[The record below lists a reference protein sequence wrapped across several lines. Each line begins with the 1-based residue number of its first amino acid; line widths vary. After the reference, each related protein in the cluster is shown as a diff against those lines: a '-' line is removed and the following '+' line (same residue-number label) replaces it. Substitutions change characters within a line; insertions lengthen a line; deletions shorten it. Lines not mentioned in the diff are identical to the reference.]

1 MENFEIMVEKTIE
14 SLFEAI
20 MREIGDMA
28 EVDLEGGILN
38 VELDDGRVFIINKH
52 SPNRQIWLS
61 SPLSGAHHFSFN
73 EGAGDEGAGA
83 WVSTRDAGQLLGLL
97 EDEFAIIKGGPV
109 NLV

>member
-1 MENFEIMVEKTIE
+1 MENFETMAEKTIE

-20 MREIGDMA
+20 MRELGDTA

-38 VELDDGRVFIINKH
+38 VELEDGRVFIINKH

-61 SPLSGAHHFSFN
+61 SPLSGAHHFSFD
-73 EGAGDEGAGA
+73 EDAGVWA
-83 WVSTRDAGQLLGLL
+83 STRDSGQLLSLL
-97 EDEFAIIKGGPV
+97 EGELATIKGGAV

>member
-1 MENFEIMVEKTIE
+1 MENFETMVEKTIE
-14 SLFEAI
+14 SLFEAT

-38 VELDDGRVFIINKH
+38 IELDDGRVFIINKH

-61 SPLSGAHHFSFN
+61 SPLSGAHHFSF
-73 EGAGDEGAGA
+73 DENIGA
-83 WVSTRDAGQLLGLL
+83 WASTRDSGQLLSLL
-97 EDEFAIIKGGPV
+97 EDELSNIKGGPV